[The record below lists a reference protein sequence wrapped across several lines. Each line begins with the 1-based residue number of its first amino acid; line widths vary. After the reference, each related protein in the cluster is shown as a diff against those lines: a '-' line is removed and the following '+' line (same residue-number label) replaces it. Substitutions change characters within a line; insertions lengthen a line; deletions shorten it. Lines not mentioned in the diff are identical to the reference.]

1 MKLHLCLTLAFSLAF
16 IGCGGGHQTINPEW
30 KTAPESITILVS
42 EPYIVNEDDVT
53 DDFET
58 VEKFRTWA
66 VNYLDTSF
74 SSYTNVKH
82 SVKQVSDEFFE
93 IVGLPIDKETVNIP
107 TPVVEK
113 LEGINGFVV
122 SIHPLRFWREIS
134 PCLGGNGCI
143 GNKHLN
149 LMVAYSIVR
158 VEDKQIQAYGAT
170 YVDDTF
176 TFAMTKGNWENV
188 LEKIAKKI
196 VKKTPLEK

>member
-1 MKLHLCLTLAFSLAF
+1 MKEAKLRMEDALAATKAAVEEG
-16 IGCGGGHQTINPEW
+16 IIAGGGS
-30 KTAPESITILVS
+30 A
-42 EPYIVNEDDVT
+42 YIHAAKK
-53 DDFET
+53 
-58 VEKFRTWA
+58 VEK
-66 VNYLDTSF
+66 
-74 SSYTNVKH
+74 
-82 SVKQVSDEFFE
+82 
-93 IVGLPIDKETVNIP
+93 
-107 TPVVEK
+107 VVEK

>member
-1 MKLHLCLTLAFSLAF
+1 MTLAFSLAF
-16 IGCGGGHQTINPEW
+16 IGCGGGLQTINPEW

-42 EPYIVNEDDVT
+42 EPYVANEDDVT

-93 IVGLPIDKETVNIP
+93 IVGLPIDDETVNIP
-107 TPVVEK
+107 TPVAEK
-113 LEGINGFVV
+113 LEGVNGFVV
-122 SIHPLRFWREIS
+122 SIHPLRFWRYES
-134 PCLGGNGCI
+134 PCQGSGCI

-149 LMVAYSIVR
+149 LKVAYSIVR
-158 VEDKQIQAYGAT
+158 IEDKQIQAYGAT
-170 YVDDTF
+170 YADDSF
-176 TFAMTKGNWENV
+176 TFAMTKGNWESV

-196 VKKTPLEK
+196 VNKTPLEK